1 MGNRDTDAKNRRTKT
16 KVIKEG
22 KQNKTKEKDTSELGE
37 GRRRN
42 STYFKHFRMVEQEIK
57 KKMEIKIEHE
67 NT

>member
-22 KQNKTKEKDTSELGE
+22 KQNKTKEKDISELGE

-42 STYFKHFRMVEQEIK
+42 STSFKHFRMMEQETEK
-57 KKMEIKIEHE
+57 RKWQSK
-67 NT
+67 